1 MRSLDAAHARAE
13 ARVQEFLEAA
23 YSLIDERG
31 SADFTI
37 REVVDKSGQSV
48 RAFYQCFEGKDEL
61 LLALFED
68 SVLEQADDLRK
79 TVEDESDSLA
89 RLRAFTVRLY
99 DWCEPSDSKR
109 KPGRHQHH
117 PIAEFA
123 VRLSTVDPA
132 RAELAMR
139 PVSQLL
145 QELLDDAVAAGA
157 IRSTDTERA
166 AVIVKQL
173 VMYSWFRNR
182 TGVGASIRISAD
194 EIWDFCLHGLGA

>member
-1 MRSLDAAHARAE
+1 M
-13 ARVQEFLEAA
+13 FLEAA
-23 YSLIDERG
+23 YALIDEHG
-31 SADFTI
+31 GVDFTI
-37 REVVDKSGQSV
+37 RDVIDRSGQSV

-68 SVLEQADDLRK
+68 SVLEQTDDLRK
-79 TVEDESDSLA
+79 AVEHESDPLA

-109 KPGRHQHH
+109 KPGRHRHG

-123 VRLSTVDPA
+123 VRLSTVEPT

-139 PVSQLL
+139 PVSLL
-145 QELLDDAVAAGA
+145 LLELLDDAVAAGA
-157 IRSTDTERA
+157 IRATDTERA
-166 AVIVKQL
+166 AVLVKQL

-182 TGVGASIRISAD
+182 TGVGAPIRITAD
-194 EIWDFCLHGLGA
+194 EIWEFCLHGLGA

>member
-13 ARVQEFLEAA
+13 ARVQVFLEAA
-23 YSLIDERG
+23 YALIDEHG
-31 SADFTI
+31 GVDFTI
-37 REVVDKSGQSV
+37 RDVIDRSGQSV

-68 SVLEQADDLRK
+68 SVLEQTDDLRK
-79 TVEDESDSLA
+79 AVEHESDPLA

-109 KPGRHQHH
+109 KPGRHRHR

-123 VRLSTVDPA
+123 VRLSTVEPT

-139 PVSQLL
+139 PVSLL
-145 QELLDDAVAAGA
+145 LLELLDDAVAAGA
-157 IRSTDTERA
+157 IRATDTERA
-166 AVIVKQL
+166 AVLVKQL

-182 TGVGASIRISAD
+182 TGVGAPIRITAD
-194 EIWDFCLHGLGA
+194 EIWEFCLHGLGA